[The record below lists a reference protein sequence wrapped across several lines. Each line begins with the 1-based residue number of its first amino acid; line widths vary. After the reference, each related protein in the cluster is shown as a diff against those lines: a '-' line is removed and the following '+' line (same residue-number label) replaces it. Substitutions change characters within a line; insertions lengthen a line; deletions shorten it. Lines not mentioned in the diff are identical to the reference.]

1 MIPLVW
7 TEKSR
12 FLKAAAIIYPSA
24 GSQRSKTSARLSN
37 ALNRLGQGDA
47 NLLREEAQIQ
57 RFLDEV
63 VFELFIS
70 RGQIAIGE
78 AGHQEDAGIG
88 MNLEHFCGNFQ
99 VTPAGENKIRED

>member
-7 TEKSR
+7 IEKSR
-12 FLKAAAIIYPSA
+12 LSKAAAIIYPNA

-37 ALNRLGQGDA
+37 ALNRLGQGDT

-63 VFELFIS
+63 AFEQFIS
-70 RGQIAIGE
+70 CGQIAIGTSE
-78 AGHQEDAGIG
+78 GRRHWDESRALLRQLPGHAGR
-88 MNLEHFCGNFQ
+88 
-99 VTPAGENKIRED
+99 GE